1 MISWTKPHPKI
12 YEHYPELDRTPL
24 AWLKKFGADYT
35 NKGLKILWESV
46 TGEEIG
52 PAVMP
57 RARDRYNIPLGP
69 KGWDKVYEKL
79 KLPKK
84 DPALEGLDDLQ
95 LIEEIQKRGYA
106 AVAQSPIKIDAR
118 IKVPT
123 DRFEG
128 DEYKFGAISCTHLGS
143 KFQQL
148 THLRSYYALCEQEGI
163 RDIYHAGD
171 FTAGQKV
178 FRGQKYEI
186 FLHGCDAQEDYVI
199 ENYPSYPGVTTHV
212 IGGNHDESHWKEA
225 GRDVLK
231 GIAKEREDIKYY
243 GFYGAFID
251 IGPISAYLM
260 HGAGGG
266 AYARSYKMQ
275 KIIEQF
281 APENKPDALLL
292 GHYHV
297 PCHLPA
303 YRNVEG
309 WTLAS
314 FEAQGPY
321 LKRKGLFPA
330 IMGMIIKIRT
340 NDFDRKDGIVMVEPR
355 YIPFYR
361 PIEKDW

>member
-1 MISWTKPHPKI
+1 MISWAKHHPK
-12 YEHYPELDRTPL
+12 LDRTPL
-24 AWLKKFGADYT
+24 EWLKEFGPDHT
-35 NKGLKILWESV
+35 NKELRLLFQTA

-52 PAVMP
+52 PSVMA
-57 RARDRYNIPLGP
+57 RARDRYGIELGP
-69 KGWDKVYEKL
+69 KGWAKVKKKL
-79 KLPKK
+79 RLPKA
-84 DPALEGLDDLQ
+84 DPTLEGLDDLQ

-106 AVAQSPIKIDAR
+106 AVAQSPIKVDTR

-128 DEYKFGAISCTHLGS
+128 DEYKFGTISCTHLGS
-143 KFQQL
+143 KYQQL

-171 FTAGQKV
+171 FIAGQDV
-178 FRGQKYEI
+178 FRGQINEI
-186 FLHGCDAQEDYVI
+186 FMHGADAQRDYAI
-199 ENYPSYPGVTTHV
+199 ENYPSYPDVTTHV
-212 IGGNHDESHWKEA
+212 IGGNHDESHWKKA
-225 GRDVLK
+225 GSDVLD
-231 GIAKEREDIKYY
+231 GIAKERKDIKYY

-251 IGPISAYLM
+251 IGPVSAYLM
-260 HGAGGG
+260 HGAGGV
-266 AYARSYKMQ
+266 AYARSYKLQ

-281 APENKPDALLL
+281 APENKPDLLLL

-321 LKRKGLFPA
+321 LKRKGLFPV
-330 IMGMIIKIRT
+330 IMGMIIKVRI
-340 NDFDRKDGIVMVEPR
+340 NDFDRKDGIVMVEPK
-355 YIPFYR
+355 YIPFYV
-361 PIEKDW
+361 PKEKDW